1 LDLTPQ
7 RVYENLGYYTRYF
20 RILTD
25 LLWTILLT
33 SHYIQAD
40 ETPVRYYDRKEKK
53 MKRGYLWVFTTSE
66 MLLNGRPITL
76 FYFAEGRDTGVLR
89 HCLEGF
95 TGVLGSD
102 GHSAY
107 QAFARESGG
116 AVVNAGC
123 LDHFRK
129 RVVDA
134 LRAIPGLKE
143 MTEKEKLEIPAYV
156 IMLKLNTV
164 FHLEKETKMFR
175 TKEERDV
182 YRNGIVRDAFEDLVR
197 TTLGIDLTDCP
208 AKSYTSDAVQ
218 YMKNQ
223 EVYLNKFLDDGNIS
237 CNNSKAERKFAFFA
251 ILRNQIKMFGS
262 TEGIECAAL
271 LESIEQTTRD
281 YIKDTRIYYQFLFD
295 EFIPFVNRQEPG
307 TDYQS
312 LDETMNYLPW
322 SKRYEEYREA
332 ILEQERELVSY
343 ARKI

>member
-1 LDLTPQ
+1 
-7 RVYENLGYYTRYF
+7 
-20 RILTD
+20 
-25 LLWTILLT
+25 
-33 SHYIQAD
+33 
-40 ETPVRYYDRKEKK
+40 
-53 MKRGYLWVFTTSE
+53 
-66 MLLNGRPITL
+66 
-76 FYFAEGRDTGVLR
+76 
-89 HCLEGF
+89 
-95 TGVLGSD
+95 
-102 GHSAY
+102 
-107 QAFARESGG
+107 
-116 AVVNAGC
+116 
-123 LDHFRK
+123 
-129 RVVDA
+129 
-134 LRAIPGLKE
+134 